1 MKTTQQRVV
10 IALEND
16 VNDLTA
22 LAEFIQK
29 LMNLAD
35 MVDAGEVSHR
45 LCAFYKDAS
54 PVQQASLAM
63 LYAACGTWIGT
74 AYAMKD
80 LRAAKE
86 MVIREIAWKQNRLE
100 VAEGE
105 RPELA
110 AGLTIYEVVRTSR
123 VNDNEISRG
132 TTLYST
138 MSKAVN
144 ALERKH
150 TFYVISKP
158 DGEKFSVSYKAD
170 DELVLYREDTKHE
183 IEYQIKTID
192 VA

>member
-16 VNDLTA
+16 VNDLTV

-54 PVQQASLAM
+54 AVQQASLAM
-63 LYAACGTWIGT
+63 LYAACGAWIGT

-105 RPELA
+105 RPELV

-123 VNDNEISRG
+123 VNDVEVSREIS
-132 TTLYST
+132 LYST
-138 MSKAVN
+138 KSKAMH
-144 ALERKH
+144 ALEKKHALYVNRKPEDEQY
-150 TFYVISKP
+150 T
-158 DGEKFSVSYKAD
+158 VSYQSD
-170 DELVLYREDTKHE
+170 DELELYREDTKHE
-183 IEYQIKTID
+183 IAFKIKPID